1 MEDKDIKREESAG
14 NVEGAN
20 GMGAQESRN
29 EEKTYIG
36 TKLDSLQDRMNSME
50 VAKRKRIVVWTV
62 VGVSLFI
69 IAKLVLG
76 LLSLKWNERESA
88 APASAVTAVTDS
100 TDILIEELLNDEQVL
115 NDPAVDSALNQ
126 FIKVNENPQKLTD

>member
-1 MEDKDIKREESAG
+1 MEDKDIK
-14 NVEGAN
+14 
-20 GMGAQESRN
+20 GAQESRN
-29 EEKTYIG
+29 EEKTYLG

-76 LLSLKWNERESA
+76 LLSLKWKERETA

-115 NDPAVDSALNQ
+115 NDPVVDSALNQ

>member
-20 GMGAQESRN
+20 GMGAQESGN